1 MGRYLVDNVNT
12 ITELVDHIN
21 QKAMS
26 TRPPSRQLAALTTL
40 MTLFGGVKK
49 ALRHQLHTEAEPA
62 VAPMLLRMLQLCQ
75 RHPGIT
81 QQGLA
86 QRTGRD
92 KGQVARLIR
101 ELLDLGL
108 LSRQDN
114 PDDRRSHHLL
124 PTPAGVAAVARF
136 EQAEAE
142 VARLL
147 FGHLTAAELGGL
159 TAQLGMLRER
169 LAQQLPEQDAG

>member
-1 MGRYLVDNVNT
+1 
-12 ITELVDHIN
+12 
-21 QKAMS
+21 MS
-26 TRPPSRQLAALTTL
+26 TRPTPRQLAALTHL

-49 ALRHQLHTEAEPA
+49 ALRHQLHTETEPA

-101 ELLDLGL
+101 ELLELGL

-114 PDDRRSHHLL
+114 PEDRRSHHLL
-124 PTPAGVAAVARF
+124 PTAAGVAAVARF

-142 VARLL
+142 VARWL
-147 FGHLTAAELGGL
+147 FGHLNATELADL
-159 TAQLGMLRER
+159 TAQLDTLRER
-169 LAQQLPEQDAG
+169 LDRFLPEQDEG

>member
-1 MGRYLVDNVNT
+1 MDEQIVDNINT

-26 TRPPSRQLAALTTL
+26 TRPTSRQLAALENL

-49 ALRHQLHTEAEPA
+49 ALRHQLQQGYEPA

-101 ELLDLGL
+101 ELLDQGL

-114 PDDRRSHHLL
+114 PEDRRSHHLL
-124 PTPAGVAAVARF
+124 PTAAGVAAVERF
-136 EQAEAE
+136 AQAEAD

-147 FGHLTAAELGGL
+147 FGHLNAAELGGL
-159 TAQLGMLRER
+159 TAQLGTLRER
-169 LAQQLPEQDAG
+169 LEQLLPEPDAS

>member
-1 MGRYLVDNVNT
+1 MDEQIVDNVNT

-26 TRPPSRQLAALTTL
+26 TRPTSRQLAALENL

-49 ALRHQLHTEAEPA
+49 ALRHQLQQGDEPA

-101 ELLDLGL
+101 ELLDQGL

-114 PDDRRSHHLL
+114 PEDRRSHHLL
-124 PTPAGVAAVARF
+124 PTAAGVAAVARF
-136 EQAEAE
+136 AQAEAD

-147 FGHLTAAELGGL
+147 FGHLNAAELGGL
-159 TAQLGMLRER
+159 TTQLGTLRER
-169 LAQQLPEQDAG
+169 LDQLLPEPDAS